1 MATMMRSSV
10 TLVRPYGVV
19 NMRESIGP
27 RISVLLAS
35 TLACT
40 LAAAACNAGEKQPV
54 DAEAVGGS
62 IVIAAQ
68 NEPRTL
74 LPPLITQ
81 IDEKIVA
88 DQIFEPLAWLGAE
101 GYMDR

>member
-1 MATMMRSSV
+1 MATMRRSSV

-27 RISVLLAS
+27 RISVLLA
-35 TLACT
+35 CT
-40 LAAAACNAGEKQPV
+40 LAAGAGSAGEKQPV

-74 LPPLITQ
+74 LPPLITAV
-81 IDEKIVA
+81 DEKIVA